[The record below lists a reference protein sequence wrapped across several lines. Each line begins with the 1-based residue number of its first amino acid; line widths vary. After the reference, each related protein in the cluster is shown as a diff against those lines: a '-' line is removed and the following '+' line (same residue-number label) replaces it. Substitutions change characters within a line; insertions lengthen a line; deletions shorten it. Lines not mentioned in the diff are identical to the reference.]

1 MKLLP
6 IEQLLHHQG
15 MGYLLYFCGVYKV
28 HTVGD
33 KGEKDIGEEPL
44 PGQFRVSDVS

>member
-15 MGYLLYFCGVYKV
+15 MGYLLLFCGVYEV

-33 KGEKDIGEEPL
+33 KGKKAICDEAL
-44 PGQFRVSDVS
+44 VGQLYVSDVS